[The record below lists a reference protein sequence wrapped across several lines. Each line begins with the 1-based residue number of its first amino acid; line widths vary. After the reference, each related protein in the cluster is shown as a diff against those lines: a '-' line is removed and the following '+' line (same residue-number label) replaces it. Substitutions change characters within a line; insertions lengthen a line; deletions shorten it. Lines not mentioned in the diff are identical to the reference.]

1 MTSTDQLWRWEPILN
16 TNNVKLLSKRKNGW
30 FYMNSDRNTVWT
42 LREPVTKN
50 LNNDS
55 FKYGPFMI
63 QDKNDT
69 GECLTDR

>member
-1 MTSTDQLWRWEPILN
+1 
-16 TNNVKLLSKRKNGW
+16 
-30 FYMNSDRNTVWT
+30 MNSDRNTVWT
-42 LREPVTKN
+42 LREPVTQN
-50 LNNDS
+50 LNYDS